1 MDVKSLDTKTA
12 FAAGFA
18 VRCAEEQLSQDAISD
33 RIKAAH
39 GYVNGEKTAWGWLA
53 ALKNGLG
60 LAGSAA
66 KGVVAAPGAILDGV
80 GNLASAGSRVAL
92 TGATLGGVAG
102 GLGGGT
108 LGWLAAK
115 ANEKNIDPE
124 DIKAQEIEETYKHYA
139 ARLAARR
146 KYEADRAKRLG
157 A

>member
-39 GYVNGEKTAWGWLA
+39 GYVSGEKA
-53 ALKNGLG
+53 AYWNYIRAALG
-60 LAGSAA
+60 LAGTAA
-66 KGVVAAPGAILDGV
+66 KGVAAAPGAILNGI
-80 GNLASAGSRVAL
+80 GNLAGAGGRVAL

-102 GLGGGT
+102 GLGGGS

-115 ANEKNIDPE
+115 ANEKDIDPE
-124 DIKAQEIEETYKHYA
+124 DIKAKEIEETYKHYA

-146 KYEADRAKRLG
+146 QYEVERAKRLG